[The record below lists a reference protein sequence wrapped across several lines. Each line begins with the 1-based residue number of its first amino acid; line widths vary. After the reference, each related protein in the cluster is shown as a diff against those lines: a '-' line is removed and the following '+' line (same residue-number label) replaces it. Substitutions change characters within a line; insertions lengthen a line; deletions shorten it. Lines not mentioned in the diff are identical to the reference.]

1 MSKKVENVKK
11 QFKGRSND
19 EIAVILILMVLE
31 DMRKMKEPLT
41 YFFISVT
48 VRDLLNQFIRK
59 GVFTVFQAAPI
70 LNAISNNMAK
80 LMGEWENPNDIKI
93 NKNALTD

>member
-19 EIAVILILMVLE
+19 EIAVILILMVIE

-48 VRDLLNQFIRK
+48 VRDLLNEFIKK
-59 GVFTVFQAAPI
+59 GVFTLFQAAPI
-70 LNAISNNMAK
+70 LNAISDNMAK
-80 LMGEWENPNDIKI
+80 IMGEWENSNDIKV